1 MFTQSFENSERQ
13 RQRRQQRELA
23 LRRMEEAA
31 GGAIATTSS
40 SPSSPSPS
48 PPSYESSAKR
58 LTSADYA
65 SNFLRG
71 HHNDNNMSG
80 SGGTIGDCGSSSS
93 CGGSSNRFNKRD
105 VDGGKDVIINSD
117 GMNNNLHSIK
127 RSFQD
132 DEANEYGEVHGR
144 SSNYSDTNYHD
155 DERDADDNDY
165 EDDDG
170 EYDDDSSMLKPTHQQ
185 YHHRRNH
192 YLDREGNMT
201 NHSSI
206 PTKRTWRR
214 PMSRMAICG
223 VVATVTIIIIISVVV
238 SVVSFG
244 GSTKGAVRGSSLI
257 SNNEYAQQQPSEDG
271 NDEVAATA
279 AAASDEPLSPQE
291 QERFDTMRTTILQQ
305 HISTSQSLSDTSSPQ
320 YAAVVWLSRGHDELQ
335 ETESVY
341 LMQRYGLA
349 VLWFSTTRSEHQ
361 WHMTKQESS
370 GVGEEQDNNRL
381 VYDNQG
387 QRDRKSIQYHDP
399 KEWFRHNNWLSSSE
413 ICTWE
418 GIACHTHKEGND
430 TQNDTTNNGLVAS
443 IELRRNNVQGLLPE
457 EIYLTLPSL
466 KVLDLSDN
474 GIVGTISS
482 KISNWANLEY
492 LNYTSNNLAGSL
504 PSQIGNLPSLR
515 EMHLATNQFGN
526 SIPHTIGNISRLKH
540 LDLSGNMLRGTIP
553 YTIGNLEE
561 LSALD
566 LSWNALDGPLPHEI
580 SRLQTLVKLDVAHN
594 DLVGPLLLELSGVRY
609 LSVLRLNDNHLSG
622 EVPTEIGSLVHLEEL
637 RLNNNDF
644 RGFLPSEISNLVG
657 LGKYQSLK
665 IVA

>member
-1 MFTQSFENSERQ
+1 
-13 RQRRQQRELA
+13 
-23 LRRMEEAA
+23 MEEAA

-71 HHNDNNMSG
+71 HHNDNIMSG

-93 CGGSSNRFNKRD
+93 GGGSSNRFNKRD
-105 VDGGKDVIINSD
+105 VDRGKDVIINSD
-117 GMNNNLHSIK
+117 GINNNLHSIK

-257 SNNEYAQQQPSEDG
+257 SNNEYAQQQSSEDG
-271 NDEVAATA
+271 NDEVAATAA

-361 WHMTKQESS
+361 WHMTKQETSS

-566 LSWNALDGPLPHEI
+566 LSWNALDGPLPHEM

>member
-1 MFTQSFENSERQ
+1 
-13 RQRRQQRELA
+13 
-23 LRRMEEAA
+23 MEEAA
-31 GGAIATTSS
+31 GGAIGTTTTTS
-40 SPSSPSPS
+40 SPSSP
-48 PPSYESSAKR
+48 PPTSLSSSNESSAKR
-58 LTSADYA
+58 MTSADYA
-65 SNFLRG
+65 SNFLRR
-71 HHNDNNMSG
+71 HNNDNIMSG
-80 SGGTIGDCGSSSS
+80 SGGTIGDCDSGV
-93 CGGSSNRFNKRD
+93 GASNRFNKLD
-105 VDGGKDVIINSD
+105 VEIGNDVIINSE
-117 GMNNNLHSIK
+117 GINNNLHSIK

-192 YLDREGNMT
+192 YLDREGNMA

-257 SNNEYAQQQPSEDG
+257 SNNEYAQQQSSEDG
-271 NDEVAATA
+271 NDEVAATAAAAA

-291 QERFDTMRTTILQQ
+291 QERFDTIRKTILQQ

-320 YAAVVWLSRGHDELQ
+320 YAAVVWLSRDSDELQ
-335 ETESVY
+335 QTIDVESVY
-341 LMQRYGLA
+341 FLQRYGLA
-349 VLWFSTTRSEHQ
+349 VLWFSTTRNEHQ
-361 WHMTKQESS
+361 WHMTKQETSS
-370 GVGEEQDNNRL
+370 GLGEEQDKNTL
-381 VYDNQG
+381 VHDNQG
-387 QRDRKSIQYHDP
+387 QRDRKMTQFHDP
-399 KEWFRHNNWLSSSE
+399 NEWLRHNNWLSSSDV
-413 ICTWE
+413 CTWE

-457 EIYLTLPSL
+457 EIYLSLPSL

-474 GIVGTISS
+474 GIAGTISS

-515 EMHLATNQFGN
+515 EMHLAMNQLGN

-665 IVA
+665 VA